1 MHFWY
6 WTPCILPEMLDE
18 AVASFYQMWSDGQNL
33 LYEQKRIQTEYCA
46 CKDKKMRKVIDLYL
60 SPLQSQSSTFGYFM
74 DEMGS
79 FFPKKYFHFMYL
91 HFCVLCLIKLK
102 SLVVEKKRL
111 TAEFFSAYH
120 GFWSSSSKN
129 ATTQLQRSN
138 VLVCKISHHSGSWNP
153 VKKNTIGKT
162 KNPWIP
168 TRCFQREKCILWFF
182 FNA

>member
-1 MHFWY
+1 MISIPIFFVILIFKMHFWY

-18 AVASFYQMWSDGQNL
+18 AVASFYQMWSDGRNL

-60 SPLQSQSSTFGYFM
+60 SPLQSQSSTFCYFM

-102 SLVVEKKRL
+102 SLVEKKKQANCR
-111 TAEFFSAYH
+111 
-120 GFWSSSSKN
+120 
-129 ATTQLQRSN
+129 
-138 VLVCKISHHSGSWNP
+138 I
-153 VKKNTIGKT
+153 
-162 KNPWIP
+162 
-168 TRCFQREKCILWFF
+168 FF
-182 FNA
+182 FCLSWFLIIIV